1 MKLKKLDAEKLGKCL
16 AKYGSLDK
24 TIESMK
30 AEIASL
36 QPNVEELRKTQAGLK
51 TEVQALSEKKTTLSN
66 ELKGL
71 ENLKQTLSQT
81 VEVMQSQRKHL
92 EKYLPKLEN
101 DVKVLETRRDS
112 LEKENSELEKKTK
125 EMEEKLKATSEVDR
139 QLEEKTKALQ
149 EIEAK
154 VSAAGLKFR
163 LFEGLLGFMGAN
175 QAPGTESFLRTLP
188 SLIEEARTGKH
199 DADFLKKYVLGK
211 LTWHSLDVM
220 VCNECQV
227 EFVVVRRFKQRRLE
241 PYAVYRTEPEY
252 CPICGASYTVL
263 RKKELADMLEK
274 ELRSEAKVI
283 EFVPVRG
290 KISEKATPQKNETE
304 EKLDKEDQ
312 K

>member
-1 MKLKKLDAEKLGKCL
+1 MKLRKFDAEKLGKRL
-16 AKYGSLDK
+16 AEYGSLDK
-24 TIESMK
+24 AIESMK
-30 AEIASL
+30 AEIATL
-36 QPNVEELRKTQAGLK
+36 QPNVEELQQTETGLK
-51 TEVQALSEKKTTLSN
+51 TEVKALSRKRTTLSQ
-66 ELKGL
+66 ELKEL
-71 ENLKQTLSQT
+71 EDLKQALSQT
-81 VEVMQSQRKHL
+81 VEVLQSQRKHL

-101 DVKVLETRRDS
+101 DVKALETRRDS

-125 EMEEKLKATSEVDR
+125 EMEEKLKVVAEVDR

-154 VSAAGLKFR
+154 VSAAGLKFG

-175 QAPGTESFLRTLP
+175 QAPDTESFLRTLP
-188 SLIEEARTGKH
+188 SLIEEARTGKY

-227 EFVVVRRFKQRRLE
+227 EFMLIRRFKQRRPE
-241 PYAVYRTEPEY
+241 PYAVYRTELEY
-252 CPICGASYTVL
+252 CPVCGASYTVL
-263 RKKELADMLEK
+263 RKKELAEMLEK

-283 EFVPVRG
+283 TFVPRRREV
-290 KISEKATPQKNETE
+290 SQEATPQKIETE